1 MAQRSPK
8 RLQNLTQRDPKFVFL
23 HYDYFFQSSGDMM
36 LNSGMPMNRMQQQQ
50 QPPGMNCPPGST
62 NGQGLMTNG
71 SDLQQQQQMSMNP
84 QSFASNQYH
93 QVRRHRLLLI
103 RSQL

>member
-1 MAQRSPK
+1 
-8 RLQNLTQRDPKFVFL
+8 
-23 HYDYFFQSSGDMM
+23 MM

-50 QPPGMNCPPGST
+50 QQQPGMNCPPGST

-93 QVRRHRLLLI
+93 QVRRRHFAERTHLI
-103 RSQL
+103 SSFWSTLGAFQGIRIDY